1 VAPINILKSKRQ
13 EMLKRQNSL
22 KMKRENNITKK
33 EIDDKI
39 EKIKIKLQLDEKI
52 F

>member
-39 EKIKIKLQLDEKI
+39 EKIRIKLQLDEKI

>member
-33 EIDDKI
+33 EIDNKI
-39 EKIKIKLQLDEKI
+39 EKIRIKLQLDEKI